1 MARKGGGPSLI
12 EANLERYLPHTSDDD
27 DSIYRDAA
35 EIEEAKKR
43 DPLILLKTQLLK
55 DNLISQSEDDIIRDE
70 ARRLV
75 DEATEAAEN
84 ADYPDTSEFN
94 KHVYSD

>member
-1 MARKGGGPSLI
+1 MYKTQ
-12 EANLERYLPHTSDDD
+12 YLPHTSDDD
-27 DSIYRDAA
+27 DSIYRSAL

-43 DPLILLKTQLLK
+43 DPLLLLKPQLETN
-55 DNLISQSEDDIIRDE
+55 NLLTQSEDDIIRDE

-75 DEATEAAEN
+75 DEATEAAE
-84 ADYPDTSEFN
+84 AAAYPDTNEFD